1 VCGFF
6 GAIRFEGYFG
16 REDYDKFLRL
26 TDLVSYRG
34 PDASGYRAFTL
45 RGADTSVSD
54 GAQFSVFL
62 GHRRLSII
70 DLSPVGTQPFTDD
83 EGLWVVFQGEI
94 FNYVELREELIGRG
108 HRFKSHTDT
117 EVILKVYREYGEAG
131 FDRLN
136 GMWAFAILD
145 VRRHRVVLSRDR
157 FAVKPLYFH
166 HDGDAFYFASE
177 IKQLVP
183 IVKGLRVNRA
193 TLFTYLRQGIV
204 DHGDETFFAGIHQAR
219 ARHTMLLDLGSGSV
233 CQTRY
238 WDYDR
243 TPLVESDAH
252 NEARF
257 RDLLVDAVKIRL
269 RSDVPVGCML
279 SGGLDSSSIAVVAN
293 TILGQGITC
302 YSVVAE
308 DRRYSEERFVDV
320 LAGERGV
327 PVEKLRLRSEESWD
341 HFEKVAWHQDEPRT
355 GFSAVAENL
364 ILKAVKK
371 RSGIKVVLSG
381 EGGDELLCGYRKYF
395 FFYLRQLARE
405 GRLATLCRNALASL
419 FYGTVLWQ
427 FSLADAKRYVP
438 SLIAREDRLWLNRT
452 LIDDGNLEPVWRSL
466 SILERQY
473 LDIDRYSVPNLN
485 HTDERNAAAYGLEL
499 RFPFYDY
506 RLVDF
511 CTRLPDSSKIRNGWS
526 KYILRTAVHELPRRI
541 AWRRDK
547 QGFVTPE
554 DRWMRHE
561 FRGRIVDL
569 FEGSQLHDI
578 ALIDKHELLRTYGAY
593 VNGSPFISSSDVFR
607 FVMAEVWYRTFF
619 ASSDS

>member
-1 VCGFF
+1 MCGFF
-6 GAIRFEGYFG
+6 GAIRFDGYFG
-16 REDYDKFLRL
+16 REDYDKFRRL

-34 PDASGYRAFTL
+34 PDASGHRVFTL
-45 RGADTSVSD
+45 RGADARVSD
-54 GAQFSVFL
+54 NDQFSVFF

-70 DLSPVGTQPFTDD
+70 DLSPAGTQPFTDD
-83 EGLWVVFQGEI
+83 GDLWIVFVGEI
-94 FNYVELREELIGRG
+94 FNYVELREELIRRG
-108 HRFKSHTDT
+108 HCFTSQTDT

-136 GMWAFAILD
+136 GMWALAILD
-145 VRRHRVVLSRDR
+145 LRRRRVVLSRDR
-157 FAVKPLYFH
+157 FAVKPLYVH

-183 IVKGLRVNRA
+183 IVKGPRVNRA

-204 DHGDETFFAGIHQAR
+204 DHTDETFFAGIQQMP
-219 ARHTMLLDLGSGSV
+219 ARHNIVLDLPSGSV
-233 CQTRY
+233 GQTRY

-243 TPLVESDAH
+243 APISGGDAEH
-252 NEARF
+252 AERF
-257 RDLLVDAVKIRL
+257 RELFVDAVKIRL
-269 RSDVPVGCML
+269 RSDVPVGCLL
-279 SGGLDSSSIAVVAN
+279 SGGLDSSSIAAVAN
-293 TILGQGITC
+293 ATLGQGITC
-302 YSVVAE
+302 YAVVA
-308 DRRYSEERFVDV
+308 DDPRYSEERFVDV
-320 LAGERGV
+320 LAAERRI
-327 PVEKLRLRSEESWD
+327 PVEKIRLQSEESWD
-341 HFEKVAWHQDEPRT
+341 HFERVAWHQDEPRT

-364 ILKAVKK
+364 ALKAVKE

-395 FFYLRQLARE
+395 FFYLRQLMHE
-405 GRLATLCRNALASL
+405 GRFVMLGRNALASL
-419 FYGTVLWQ
+419 VYGTALWQ
-427 FSLADAKRYVP
+427 FSLADAKRYLP
-438 SLIAREDRLWLNRT
+438 RITARQDRLWLNQT
-452 LIDDGNLEPVWRSL
+452 LVEGGALEPVWRSS

-526 KYILRTAVHELPRRI
+526 KYILRTALHELPPRI

-561 FRGRIVDL
+561 FRDRIVEL
-569 FEGSQLHDI
+569 FQGSRLHDI
-578 ALIDKHELLRTYGAY
+578 SVIDKHELLRTYGAY
-593 VNGSPFISSSDVFR
+593 VNGNPFISSNDIFR

-619 ASSDS
+619 SAVDS

>member
-1 VCGFF
+1 MCGFF

-16 REDYDKFLRL
+16 RDDYDKFLRL
-26 TDLVSYRG
+26 TDMVSYRG

-45 RGADTSVSD
+45 RGADTRVSD
-54 GAQFSVFL
+54 GAQFSVFF

-70 DLSPVGTQPFTDD
+70 DLSPAGTQPFTDD
-83 EGLWVVFQGEI
+83 EDLWIIFQGEI
-94 FNYVELREELIGRG
+94 FNYVELREGLIGRG
-108 HRFKSHTDT
+108 YRFKSQTDT

-131 FDRLN
+131 FDQLN

-145 VRRHRVVLSRDR
+145 VRRRRVVLSRDR
-157 FAVKPLYFH
+157 FAVKPLYLH

-183 IVKGLRVNRA
+183 IVKGLRVNRR

-204 DHGDETFFAGIHQAR
+204 DHTDETFFAGIHQAR
-219 ARHTMLLDLGSGSV
+219 ARHNMVLDLASGSV
-233 CQTRY
+233 GQTRY

-243 TPLVESDAH
+243 TPLFDSDAH
-252 NEARF
+252 NEERF
-257 RDLLVDAVKIRL
+257 RDLFVDAVKIRL

-302 YSVVAE
+302 YAVVAE

-320 LAGERGV
+320 LAAERGM
-327 PVEKLRLRSEESWD
+327 PVEKLRLGSEESWD
-341 HFEKVAWHQDEPRT
+341 HFEKVTWHQDEPRT

-364 ILKAVKK
+364 ILKAIKE

-381 EGGDELLCGYRKYF
+381 EGGDEMLCGYRKYF

-405 GRLATLCRNALASL
+405 GRLSTLCRNALASL
-419 FYGTVLWQ
+419 LYGTVLWQ

-438 SLIAREDRLWLNRT
+438 SLIAREDRIWLNRT
-452 LIDDGNLEPVWRSL
+452 LVDDGNLEPVWRSP

-526 KYILRTAVHELPRRI
+526 KYILRTAVRELPRRI

-561 FRGRIVDL
+561 FRDRIVEL

-578 ALIDKHELLRTYGAY
+578 SVIDKHELLRTYAAY
-593 VNGSPFISSSDVFR
+593 VEGNPFISSSDVFR

-619 ASSDS
+619 ASIDS